1 MLRTSILVW
10 GLSLLGVACSPA
22 APPPPEPVPA
32 PVPSATAAP
41 FDAQAVAKRLIIVDG
56 HIDLPHRL
64 RKGMKDGKISVDVTV
79 PTDEG
84 DFDWPR
90 AHAGGLDAPFM
101 SIYVP
106 AKYQKEGGAKA
117 VADQLIDIVEG
128 IAEQAPDKFVLAPTV
143 ADVRRAFAEGKIAL
157 PMGIENGAAIEGD
170 LTNLKHFHDRGVR
183 YITLTHS
190 EDNDICDSS
199 YAETHTHNGL
209 SELGKQ
215 VVRVMNE
222 LGIMIDVSHI
232 SDDAFWQVMELSRT
246 PVIASHSSCRHFTP
260 GFERNIADDMIERV
274 ADGDGVVMIN
284 YGSTFVT
291 AEARAWSNAY
301 WEARKG
307 FADEKGLAMEHPEVD
322 AFAEKYKQEHPLPF
336 ASVTDVADHIEHVIE
351 VAGIDHVGLGS
362 DFDGVGDSLPRG
374 LEDPSKLPNLLAELH
389 RRGRTDVDL
398 EKIAGENL
406 LRVWAAIEAYAEQRK
421 PAASASR

>member
-1 MLRTSILVW
+1 MLRSSTLVL
-10 GLSLLGVACSPA
+10 GLSLLGFACSPA
-22 APPPPEPVPA
+22 APPSSTPSPA
-32 PVPSATAAP
+32 PVPSATAAVP
-41 FDAQAVAKRLIIVDG
+41 FDGQAVAKRLIIVDG

-64 RKGMKDGKISVDVTV
+64 RKSMKDGVVSEDVVAST
-79 PTDEG
+79 EKG

-106 AKYQKEGGAKA
+106 ASYQKEGGAKA

-128 IAEQAPDKFVLAPTV
+128 LAKRAPDKFVLAPTV
-143 ADVRRAFAEGKIAL
+143 ADVRRAFADGKIAL

-199 YAETHTHNGL
+199 YAETRTHNGL
-209 SELGKQ
+209 SEFGRQ
-215 VVRVMNE
+215 VVRGMNDV
-222 LGIMIDVSHI
+222 GIMIDVSHI
-232 SDDAFWQVMELSRT
+232 SDDAFWQVMDLSRT

-260 GFERNIADDMIERV
+260 GFERNIADDMIKRV
-274 ADGDGVVMIN
+274 AEGGGVVMIN

-291 AEARAWSNAY
+291 AEARAWSTAY
-301 WEARKG
+301 WKAKKG
-307 FADEKGLAMEHPEVD
+307 FADEKGLGMEHPDVD
-322 AFAEKYKQEHPLPF
+322 AFADTYKSDHPLPY
-336 ASVTDVADHIEHVIE
+336 ASLSDVADHIEHVIE

-374 LEDPSKLPNLLAELH
+374 LEDPSKLPDLLTELH
-389 RRGRTDVDL
+389 RRGHSEAEL
-398 EKIAGENL
+398 KKIAGENL
-406 LRVWAAIEAYAEQRK
+406 LRVWAAIEAYAEKRK
-421 PAASASR
+421 PAE